1 MLWRPHVVLT
11 ITGQLLAMLMVLP
24 CASLA
29 QSTLHTGDTLQV
41 TFSVPSGL
49 SFTPNVIDLAIGS
62 INQTCTV
69 VNETIGTQTQ
79 TAKFFNG
86 TALLGTYS
94 ATTNCIPPNQSPP
107 FDPLAY
113 FSSSTFCNPE
123 APICGTVVDF
133 TAVLNSTL
141 SGVITTTIDNG
152 TLTFD
157 LSDGNVVVRFCS
169 WDSNGNGPCHAIL
182 TPTSV
187 QIIPAG
193 GNSGPSLSSLSPN
206 SATAGGAAFTL
217 TVNGSGFVSGSTV
230 QWNGSALPT
239 TYVSASQLTA
249 SVSASFIASQGTANV
264 TVQNSG
270 GTALSPLTFTINQSG
285 APALTSGSLANGATY
300 VSGGLVPGSWA
311 QVKGKGL
318 SPVSRTWTSA
328 DFQGLGNNLPMSLN
342 GVSVTVNNQPAAIY
356 FIDPGQISF
365 QAPNGITG
373 TATVQVTN
381 NGQASNTITASV
393 AASAPGIFPVIVNG
407 TNYPAGVFLDG
418 KLVGDPSVNTAF
430 RNAKPGDIVQL
441 FATGLSS
448 TPAGVQPMTQTV
460 SGVTVTIGSTTVPA
474 SFAGLVAVGEF
485 QINFIVPQ
493 IADGVYPISITVNGV
508 ASPQQINTSPPAS
521 LMIPVHQ

>member
-11 ITGQLLAMLMVLP
+11 IAGQLLATLLVLP
-24 CASLA
+24 YALLA
-29 QSTLHTGDTLQV
+29 QSTLHPGDTLQV
-41 TFSVPSGL
+41 TFSVPSGM

-62 INQTCTV
+62 VSQTCTV
-69 VNETIGTQTQ
+69 VNETLGTQTQ
-79 TAKFFNG
+79 TSKLLNG
-86 TALLGTYS
+86 TASLGTYS
-94 ATTNCIPPNQSPP
+94 VTTDCAQRNLSLPI
-107 FDPLAY
+107 DPLAY
-113 FSSSTFCNPE
+113 FSRSTLCYPG
-123 APICGTVVDF
+123 APACATAVDF
-133 TAVLNSTL
+133 TAVLNGTL

-152 TLTFD
+152 TLAFD
-157 LSDGNVVVRFCS
+157 LSNQNVVVRFCN
-169 WDSNGNGPCHAIL
+169 WDSNGNGPCSTIV
-182 TPTSV
+182 TPSV

-193 GNSGPSLSSLSPN
+193 GSSGPSLSSLSP
-206 SATAGGAAFTL
+206 SFAIAGGAAFTL
-217 TVNGSGFVSGSTV
+217 TVNGSGFVSGSNV

-239 TYVSASQLTA
+239 TYVSANQLTA
-249 SVSASFIASQGTANV
+249 SVSASFIASQGTVNV

-270 GTALSPLTFTINQSG
+270 GAASSLLMFTTSQSVWRF
-285 APALTSGSLANGATY
+285 ALTSGSLANGATY

-318 SPVSRTWTSA
+318 SPVSRTWTSD
-328 DFQGLGNNLPMSLN
+328 DFQGLGNNLPISLN
-342 GVSVTVNNQPAAIY
+342 GVGVTVNNQPAAVY

-365 QAPNGITG
+365 QVPNGISG

-381 NGQASNTITASV
+381 NGQASNTITASA

-485 QINFIVPQ
+485 QINFTVPQ

-508 ASPQQINTSPPAS
+508 ASPQQINTSP
-521 LMIPVHQ
+521 LGCR